1 MSLAL
6 TTGCDTVSHMLD
18 IVTINN
24 KPASQFVQGII
35 AELSPQQKAQ
45 LQQDSPRTWAKI
57 ENNDAAAAGS
67 PQPSAPSANPSQPT
81 ATPPA
86 ETSHQMQPLTVEDVN
101 ALDSAGVK
109 KDVIIAEIGRSKSVY
124 TEADITALQQSNPN
138 IDLAIINCMK
148 NPS

>member
-1 MSLAL
+1 
-6 TTGCDTVSHMLD
+6 
-18 IVTINN
+18 
-24 KPASQFVQGII
+24 
-35 AELSPQQKAQ
+35 
-45 LQQDSPRTWAKI
+45 
-57 ENNDAAAAGS
+57 
-67 PQPSAPSANPSQPT
+67 
-81 ATPPA
+81 
-86 ETSHQMQPLTVEDVN
+86 MQPLTVEDVN